1 MRAPALLLLA
11 AISTSAL
18 PTLAA
23 EPARPGPVQLI
34 PTKPPA
40 TAPAPRSKPPAQAAR
55 PPAPPAPPAA
65 APSRAGST
73 TPPAAAAAARPAT
86 APPAAAAMKPLPAPP
101 PAQAAAVAKPPS
113 LPEAALPGV
122 VGRTLRVGVE
132 GSYPP
137 FSEFAPDG
145 KIRGFDIDMANALCA
160 EIKAQCQLVQQD
172 FDRLQDG
179 LVQRRT
185 DLVVAS
191 LSMTDDRRKRYA
203 FTDKYYQVP
212 AKFVALR
219 STAQGFDPEALK
231 GVEVGV
237 LAGSVH
243 QSFLVDH
250 FGGVVRVTPFHTLP
264 DAVQALREGR
274 VRLVFGDALAFD
286 RDFLRAEGGQ
296 DLTFAG
302 PSLADPEWFGD
313 GVGIALR
320 KDEPTLRQA
329 LNSALTRL
337 RADGRYQSIA
347 ERYFGFDIYGGQ
359 VLPGRERR
367 KVDGPA
373 PPPARTAAA
382 HRRHDRPQPL
392 SFHRSGAR
400 QAAHG
405 SRGLPIQPPRLDAA
419 ALPVD
424 SPRRERGIFRR
435 ARCAGSLLRRLLP
448 S

>member
-1 MRAPALLLLA
+1 MRAAALLLLA
-11 AISTSAL
+11 AVSTGAL
-18 PTLAA
+18 PAFAA
-23 EPARPGPVQLI
+23 EPARQGPVQLI
-34 PTKPPA
+34 PAKPPA
-40 TAPAPRSKPPAQAAR
+40 TAPAPRSKPPAQAAGA
-55 PPAPPAPPAA
+55 PAAPAAAAPRTPAPPAA
-65 APSRAGST
+65 AARPPTPS
-73 TPPAAAAAARPAT
+73 PAAAATKPVAT
-86 APPAAAAMKPLPAPP
+86 PP

-137 FSEFAPDG
+137 FSEFTPEG

-160 EIKAQCQLVQQD
+160 EIKAKCQLVQQD

-179 LVQRRT
+179 LVERRT

-219 STAQGFDPEALK
+219 STAQGFDPATLK

-264 DAVQALREGR
+264 EAIQALRESR
-274 VRLVFGDALAFD
+274 VRLVFGDALALD
-286 RDFLRAEGGQ
+286 RDFLRAEGGS

-302 PSLADPEWFGD
+302 PSLADPEWFGE

-337 RADGRYQSIA
+337 RADGRYQTMA

-367 KVDGPA
+367 KV
-373 PPPARTAAA
+373 TV
-382 HRRHDRPQPL
+382 
-392 SFHRSGAR
+392 
-400 QAAHG
+400 
-405 SRGLPIQPPRLDAA
+405 PPR
-419 ALPVD
+419 
-424 SPRRERGIFRR
+424 PRRDLPQLIDGTT
-435 ARCAGSLLRRLLP
+435 ARNL
-448 S
+448 

>member
-1 MRAPALLLLA
+1 MRAAALLLLA
-11 AISTSAL
+11 AVSTGAL

-23 EPARPGPVQLI
+23 EPARQGPVQLI
-34 PTKPPA
+34 PAKPPA

-55 PPAPPAPPAA
+55 TPAAPAQSAEPAA
-65 APSRAGST
+65 AAPRAPAPA
-73 TPPAAAAAARPAT
+73 TPPAAAAAARPPAP
-86 APPAAAAMKPLPAPP
+86 PPAAAATKPVASPP
-101 PAQAAAVAKPPS
+101 PAQAAVVAKPPS

-122 VGRTLRVGVE
+122 IGRTLRVGVE

-137 FSEFAPDG
+137 FSELTPEG
-145 KIRGFDIDMANALCA
+145 RIRGFDIDMANALCA

-179 LVQRRT
+179 LVERRT

-219 STAQGFDPEALK
+219 STAQGFDPAALK

-264 DAVQALREGR
+264 EAIQALREGR
-274 VRLVFGDALAFD
+274 LRLVFGDALALD
-286 RDFLRAEGGQ
+286 RDFLRAEGGS

-302 PSLADPEWFGD
+302 PSLADPEWFGE

-320 KDEPTLRQA
+320 KDEATLRQA

-337 RADGRYQSIA
+337 RADGRYQTIA

-367 KVDGPA
+367 KV
-373 PPPARTAAA
+373 TV
-382 HRRHDRPQPL
+382 
-392 SFHRSGAR
+392 
-400 QAAHG
+400 
-405 SRGLPIQPPRLDAA
+405 PPR
-419 ALPVD
+419 
-424 SPRRERGIFRR
+424 PRRDLPQLIDGTT
-435 ARCAGSLLRRLLP
+435 ARNL
-448 S
+448 